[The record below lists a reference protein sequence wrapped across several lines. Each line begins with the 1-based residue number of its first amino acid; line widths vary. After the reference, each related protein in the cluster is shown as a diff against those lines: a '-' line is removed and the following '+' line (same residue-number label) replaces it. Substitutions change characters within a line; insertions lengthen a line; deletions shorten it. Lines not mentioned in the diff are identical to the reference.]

1 MPRLVQEAP
10 AKRICVFCG
19 SSPGAQPVYMDA
31 ARQVGEL
38 LARRGLGL
46 VYGGGRVGLMGA
58 VADAALASG
67 GEVIGII
74 PLSLARKEVAH
85 EGLTDLRIVT
95 SMHERKAQ
103 MAELSDCF
111 LALPGGFG
119 TLEEFFEVVTWA
131 QIGIHQKPC
140 GLLNVNGYFDR
151 LLAFVDHML
160 AQRFVRPEHRSL
172 VLADIDP
179 AVLLDRMAL
188 YLSPIVDKW
197 MDRDQ
202 T

>member
-1 MPRLVQEAP
+1 M
-10 AKRICVFCG
+10 KRVCIFCG
-19 SSPGAQPVYMDA
+19 SSPGADPAYLEA
-31 ARQVGEL
+31 ARQVGAL

-58 VADAALASG
+58 VADSTLEHG
-67 GEVIGII
+67 GQATGII
-74 PLSLARKEVAH
+74 PYSLARKEVAH
-85 EGLTDLRIVT
+85 SGLTELRVVG

-103 MAELSDCF
+103 MSELSDCF

-119 TLEEFFEVVTWA
+119 TLEEFFEVLTWA
-131 QIGIHQKPC
+131 QIGIHRKPC
-140 GLLNVNGYFDR
+140 GLLNVNGYFDP
-151 LLAFVDHML
+151 LLAFVDH
-160 AQRFVRPEHRSL
+160 AQAERFVRAEHRSL
-172 VLADIDP
+172 ILTDTDA

-188 YLSPIVDKW
+188 YQSPVVDKW

>member
-1 MPRLVQEAP
+1 MQPAYVEA
-10 AKRICVFCG
+10 AK
-19 SSPGAQPVYMDA
+19 
-31 ARQVGEL
+31 QVGAL
-38 LARRGLGL
+38 LARREMSL

-58 VADAALASG
+58 VADAALAQG
-67 GEVIGII
+67 GVVIGII
-74 PLSLARKEVAH
+74 PFSLEQKEVAH
-85 EGLTDLRIVT
+85 HDLTELRVVD

-103 MAELSDCF
+103 MSDLADCF

-140 GLLNVNGYFDR
+140 ALLNVNGYFDP
-151 LLAFVDHML
+151 LLTFVDHAL
-160 AQRFVRPEHRSL
+160 AERFVRPEHRSL
-172 VLADIDP
+172 ILTDSDP
-179 AVLLDRMAL
+179 ALLLDRMAL
-188 YLSPIVDKW
+188 YRSPIVDKW